1 MDTVWES
8 ELASFLTELSA
19 VQSESLE
26 VLARKREALAAWNL
40 EELASI
46 GKREES
52 LIQKLKQCLQSREE
66 LLEKAGREGFPV
78 DSIRSLTA
86 ALPRGNQDQLAD
98 QLDQTNGRSRLL
110 QHNSLVNWV
119 VVQRTLIHLSQLL
132 EILATGG
139 QINPTYCREAKTAHS
154 GGLMDRVA

>member
-26 VLARKREALAAWNL
+26 VLTSKREALSAWNL
-40 EELASI
+40 EELESI

-52 LIQKLKQCLQSREE
+52 LVHRLKQCLERREG
-66 LLEKAGREGFPV
+66 LLEKAGREGLP
-78 DSIRSLTA
+78 DASIRSLAA
-86 ALPRGNQDQLAD
+86 ALPRDDQDQLAD
-98 QLDQTNGRSRLL
+98 QLGDSNGRSRLL

-119 VVQRTLIHLSQLL
+119 MVQRTLIHLSQLL

-139 QINPTYCREAKTAHS
+139 QMNPTYSREGETAR
-154 GGLMDRVA
+154 GGALVDRVA

>member
-1 MDTVWES
+1 MWES

-26 VLARKREALAAWNL
+26 VLASKREALAAWDL

-52 LIQKLKQCLQSREE
+52 LIEELKRCLQRREK
-66 LLEKAGREGFPV
+66 LLEKAGREGFPS

-86 ALPRGNQDQLAD
+86 ALPRENQDQLTD
-98 QLDQTNGRSRLL
+98 QLSQADGRSRLL

-139 QINPTYCREAKTAHS
+139 QMNPTYSKEGETAR
-154 GGLMDRVA
+154 GGALVDRVA

>member
-1 MDTVWES
+1 MDTAWES

-26 VLARKREALAAWNL
+26 VLASKREALAAWNL
-40 EELASI
+40 EKLASI

-52 LIQKLKQCLQSREE
+52 LIHRLRQCLQRREE
-66 LLEKAGREGFPV
+66 LLEKAGREGLPD
-78 DSIRSLTA
+78 DSIRSLAA
-86 ALPRGNQDQLAD
+86 ALPSDDQDQLAD
-98 QLDQTNGRSRLL
+98 QLGQTTGRSRLL

-139 QINPTYCREAKTAHS
+139 QMNPTYSREGETSH
-154 GGLMDRVA
+154 GGALVDRVA

>member
-26 VLARKREALAAWNL
+26 VLASKREALAAWNL
-40 EELASI
+40 EELARI

-52 LIQKLKQCLQSREE
+52 LIHRLKQCLQRREE
-66 LLEKAGREGFPV
+66 LLEKAGREGLPD
-78 DSIRSLTA
+78 DSIRSLAA
-86 ALPRGNQDQLAD
+86 ALPREGQDQLAD
-98 QLDQTNGRSRLL
+98 QLGQTNGRSRLL

-139 QINPTYCREAKTAHS
+139 QMNPTYSREAETAHS
-154 GGLMDRVA
+154 GALVDRVA

>member
-8 ELASFLTELSA
+8 ELASFLTELST

-26 VLARKREALAAWNL
+26 VLGSKREALAAWNL
-40 EELASI
+40 EELESI

-52 LIQKLKQCLQSREE
+52 LIHRLKECLLRREE
-66 LLEKAGREGFPV
+66 LLDKAGREGLPD
-78 DSIRSLTA
+78 DSIRSLAA
-86 ALPRGNQDQLAD
+86 ALPREGRDQLAD
-98 QLDQTNGRSRLL
+98 QLVETNGRSRLL

-139 QINPTYCREAKTAHS
+139 QMNPTYSREGKTGR
-154 GGLMDRVA
+154 GGTLVDRVA

>member
-26 VLARKREALAAWNL
+26 VLASKREALAAWDL

-52 LIQKLKQCLQSREE
+52 LIEELKRCLQRREK
-66 LLEKAGREGFPV
+66 LLEKAGREGFPS

-86 ALPRGNQDQLAD
+86 ALPRENQDQLTD
-98 QLDQTNGRSRLL
+98 QLSQADGRSRLL

-139 QINPTYCREAKTAHS
+139 QMNPTYSKEGETAR
-154 GGLMDRVA
+154 GGALVDRVA

>member
-26 VLARKREALAAWNL
+26 VLASKREALAAWNL

-52 LIQKLKQCLQSREE
+52 LVEKLKRCLRRREE
-66 LLEKAGREGFPV
+66 LLEKAGREGFPA

-86 ALPRGNQDQLAD
+86 ALPRENQDQLAD
-98 QLDQTNGRSRLL
+98 QLSQTSGRSRLL